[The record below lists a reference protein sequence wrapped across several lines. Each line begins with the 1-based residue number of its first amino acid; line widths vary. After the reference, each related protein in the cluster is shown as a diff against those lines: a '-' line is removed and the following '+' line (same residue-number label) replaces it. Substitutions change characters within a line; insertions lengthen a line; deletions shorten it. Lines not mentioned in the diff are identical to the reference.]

1 MQSYRV
7 LTSAEDIVSIK
18 TEWDRLWVDARAGYQ
33 LSFSYVYQSWTT
45 IHSPQRSEFC
55 CVVAYQNG
63 RLVAALP
70 MVLLRGKIK
79 LWKYAAICSPDSA
92 EDSDMLIERSGE
104 SQAIATGLLEKF
116 LTFARPDVVKFFFV
130 KSGCHLDTAIRRL
143 TSLRLVDS
151 FDNVIPYA
159 DLKAE
164 VDWESYKRSLSKHYE
179 SNLARKT
186 RRLHEQGK
194 ITVEIV
200 RDTPGAAIEWLFEH
214 KRKWSERTQ
223 KRGHWVFSPRYQ
235 EFINNL
241 FAADSRFLVFALKLD
256 NEPIAMKLAGI
267 GSGFAG
273 TMMIS
278 YDDKYERFSPGNILD
293 EFMMRH
299 IFENYRDYD
308 GRHLDIDFGPGQE
321 HFKLHWSR
329 GNLHPARSFILA
341 ASGAGFAKLRFDQ
354 TRARLQQFAST
365 LPRRLRRKSA

>member
-45 IHSPQRSEFC
+45 IHSPQRSELC
-55 CVVAYQNG
+55 CVVAYQDG

-70 MVLLRGKIK
+70 MVLLRGKVK

-92 EDSDMLIERSGE
+92 EDSDMLIERS
-104 SQAIATGLLEKF
+104 SDSHATATRLLEKF
-116 LTFARPDVVKFFFV
+116 LTFARPDVVRFFFV
-130 KSGCHLDTAIRRL
+130 KWGCHLDTAIRRL

-159 DLKAE
+159 DLQAE

-179 SNLARKT
+179 SNVARKT
-186 RRLHEQGK
+186 RRLHEQGRV
-194 ITVEIV
+194 TMEVV
-200 RDTPGAAIEWLFEH
+200 RGEHAKTIEWLFLQ
-214 KRKWSERTQ
+214 KRKWSDRTS
-223 KRGHWVFSPRYQ
+223 KRGQWVFSAAYQ
-235 EFINNL
+235 VFITKL
-241 FAADSRFLVFALKLD
+241 FAGDPRFLIFVLRLD
-256 NEPIAMKLAGI
+256 DAPIAVKLAGI
-267 GSGFAG
+267 GAGFAG

-308 GRHLDIDFGPGQE
+308 RRHLDIDFGPGQE

-329 GNLHPARSFILA
+329 GNLRPARSFILA

-354 TRARLQQFAST
+354 TRARFQQFAST
-365 LPRRLRRKSA
+365 LSQRLLRKSA